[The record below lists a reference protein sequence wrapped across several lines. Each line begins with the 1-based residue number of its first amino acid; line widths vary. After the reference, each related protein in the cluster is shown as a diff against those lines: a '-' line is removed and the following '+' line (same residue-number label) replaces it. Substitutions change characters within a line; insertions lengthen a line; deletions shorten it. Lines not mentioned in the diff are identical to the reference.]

1 MTEYIEKLELAIL
14 SESETSKSR
23 SAGRSDSK
31 SFSITS
37 AFDGLPVVFLFSGG
51 PKILLTS

>member
-51 PKILLTS
+51 PKMLLTS